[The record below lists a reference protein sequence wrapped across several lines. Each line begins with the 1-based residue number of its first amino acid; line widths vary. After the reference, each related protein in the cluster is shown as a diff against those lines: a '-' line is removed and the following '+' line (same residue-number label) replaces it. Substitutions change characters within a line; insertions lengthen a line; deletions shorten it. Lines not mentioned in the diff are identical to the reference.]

1 MEPYPLPGVFAKP
14 YEATGASKESNEM
27 PVPATAATVIF
38 TKSNPIKPGLVVHC
52 TDVELV
58 QALVEQ

>member
-1 MEPYPLPGVFAKP
+1 
-14 YEATGASKESNEM
+14 M